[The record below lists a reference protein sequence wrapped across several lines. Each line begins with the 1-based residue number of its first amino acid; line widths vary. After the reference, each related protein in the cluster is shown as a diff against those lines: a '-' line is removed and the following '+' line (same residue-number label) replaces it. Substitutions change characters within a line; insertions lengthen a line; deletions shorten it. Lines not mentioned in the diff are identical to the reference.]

1 MKQLLLSCFVCV
13 VLSSGALSQNTTIS
27 GYVRDAE
34 SGESLI
40 GANVFDKNTLKGT
53 TTNKFGYYSLPLP
66 FDEVNLVF
74 SYVGYLPKDT
84 LIRIDGNVELSIQ
97 LIPQSYLQEVVI
109 SAEEDLVEMPQM
121 SRISV
126 PIDQIK
132 SLPAL
137 AGEVDVFKALQLMP
151 GVQSGSEGSS
161 GLYVRG
167 GGPDQNLILLDG
179 VPVYNAAHLFGF
191 FSVFNADAI
200 NNVEIIKGGFPA
212 RYGGRLSSVIDISMK
227 EGNNQEFK
235 GTGSVGLI
243 SSKLTLEGPLAKG
256 KSSFIVSGRRTY
268 IDLLARP
275 IIRAS
280 TEGTDRAGYYFYD
293 LNTKINYIF
302 SDRDRIYLSAYLGDD
317 KAYNKYKDFR
327 FQDNT
332 RYDYE
337 DEFGL
342 KWGNITTAFRWNHVF
357 SPKIFSNVTAT
368 YSRYQFDISQEYYE
382 KVTEANSV
390 TEESAKTRYFS
401 GIDDLALKADFEF
414 TPHTDHQLR
423 AGVSGISHTFN
434 PGILAYSS
442 SNDADTTLGSTK
454 THGLEWSTYLEDDW
468 TVSKAIR
475 INGGVHMSAF
485 AVNNTWYQRIQPRV
499 NARYLFENGLAVKA
513 SYATMAQFIH
523 LLTNSGIGLPTD
535 LWVPATEQIK
545 PQYSSQIALGVAKNV
560 RRGYELS
567 LEGYY
572 KNMENLIEYKEGAT
586 FLNIDK
592 DWQSKVAVGDGR
604 SYGLEVLLQK
614 KTGQFSGWIG
624 YTISKTERTFPGLNF
639 GRTFPYKYDRR
650 HDLSLVGIY
659 QVKEG
664 LQVSAT
670 WVYGTGNAVSLP
682 EERYAGHTESSFHD
696 IYYYSGRNNYRMRDY
711 HRLDLSVSRTKKTKW
726 GERTWSFGTYNT
738 YSRANPFFM
747 DVSYTRYGSDKKFV
761 QYSLFPII
769 PSVRYDF
776 KF

>member
-1 MKQLLLSCFVCV
+1 MKQLLTTS
-13 VLSSGALSQNTTIS
+13 VLCLLYFSTFAQSKTIS
-27 GYVRDAE
+27 GYIRDAE
-34 SGESLI
+34 TGENLI
-40 GANVFDKNTLKGT
+40 GANIFDKATLKGT
-53 TTNKFGYYSLPLP
+53 TSNKFGYYSLSPGQDQVHLI
-66 FDEVNLVF
+66 F

-84 LIRIDGNVELSIQ
+84 LVQLTGNVELTVH
-97 LIPQSYLQEVVI
+97 LIPQSILDEIVVT
-109 SAEEDLVEMPQM
+109 AEEDLVDMPQM
-121 SRISV
+121 SRINV
-126 PIDQIK
+126 PIEQIK

-167 GGPDQNLILLDG
+167 GGPDQNLVLLDG

-243 SSKLTLEGPLAKG
+243 SSKLTLEGPLVKG

-275 IIRAS
+275 IIRA
-280 TEGTDRAGYYFYD
+280 TTDGTDKAGYFFYD
-293 LNTKINYIF
+293 LNAKLNYTF
-302 SDRDRIYLSAYLGDD
+302 SDRDRIYLSTYTGDD
-317 KAYNKYKDFR
+317 KAYNKYKDFYYNG
-327 FQDNT
+327 NT
-332 RYDYE
+332 RYDNE

-357 SPKIFSNVTAT
+357 NPKVFSNVTAT
-368 YSRYQFDISQEYYE
+368 YSRYQFDISQSYFQRT
-382 KVTEANSV
+382 TEANNI
-390 TEESAKTRYFS
+390 TEETAKTQYFS
-401 GIDDLALKADFEF
+401 GIEDFALKTDFEIS
-414 TPHTDHQLR
+414 PHIDHQLR
-423 AGVSGISHTFN
+423 VGASAISHTFN

-442 SNDADTTLGSTK
+442 NVDADTTLGSTK
-454 THGLEWSTYLEDDW
+454 TVGLELATYLEDDW
-468 TVSKAIR
+468 TISKALR
-475 INGGVHMSAF
+475 VNAGVHLSAF
-485 AVNNTWYQRIQPRV
+485 AVNSEWYQRLQPRI
-499 NARYLFENGLAVKA
+499 NARYLFGSGLAVKA

-535 LWVPATEQIK
+535 LWVPATDLVR
-545 PQYSSQIALGVAKNV
+545 PQYSSQVALGLAKNIHKA
-560 RRGYELS
+560 YELS
-567 LEGYY
+567 VEGYY
-572 KNMENLIEYKEGAT
+572 KSMENLIEYREGAT
-586 FLNIDK
+586 YLHVDK
-592 DWQSKVAVGDGR
+592 DWQDKVAAGDGR
-604 SYGLEVLLQK
+604 SYGVEVLIQK
-614 KTGQFSGWIG
+614 KTGKFSGWVG
-624 YTISKTERTFPGLNF
+624 YTLSRTERTFADLNF

-659 QVKEG
+659 QVRDG
-664 LQVSAT
+664 LEVSAT

-682 EERYAGHTESSFHD
+682 EERYAESFD
-696 IYYYSGRNNYRMRDY
+696 TYNDVYYYSGRNNYRMRDY
-711 HRLDLSVSRTKKTKW
+711 HRLDLSVSKSKKTRW

-747 DVSYTRYGSDKKFV
+747 DISYPRYGSSKKFV

-769 PSVRYDF
+769 PSFRYDF